1 MKFSLFRFYGILNSE
16 DLAEIDPVRGKFL
29 KELRDLAA
37 RKAKIA
43 QDNTLSPEAKAH
55 QIQNLSLV
63 SCSAGPVVRLEDLA
77 ITFSYLPS
85 SKVFNF
91 SSTDLVPNGSDI
103 EVRIVIDF

>member
-1 MKFSLFRFYGILNSE
+1 MNAE
-16 DLAEIDPVRGKFL
+16 DLSEVDPVRGKFL
-29 KELRDLAA
+29 KELRDLAT

-43 QDNTLSPEAKAH
+43 QDNTLSPETKSH

-85 SKVFNF
+85 CKVFGF
-91 SSTDLVPNGSDI
+91 SATDLIPNGSDI
-103 EVRIVIDF
+103 EVSLIFRFYIQIYN